1 MMNMNDT
8 SIISLDDTDTITISN
23 DYSQDSFDFTFTD
36 NLTITTEIEQ
46 VSLTQEK
53 LKKLNALLK
62 VIEDLEDDNPIKEC
76 YNAQIM
82 LDKIK
87 GV

>member
-1 MMNMNDT
+1 MTNMNDT
-8 SIISLDDTDTITISN
+8 SIISLDGTDTITITN
-23 DYSQDSFDFTFTD
+23 DYVQDSFDFTFTD
-36 NLTITTEIEQ
+36 NLTITTEVEQ

-53 LKKLNALLK
+53 IKKLNALLK

>member
-1 MMNMNDT
+1 MTNMNDT
-8 SIISLDDTDTITISN
+8 SIISLDGTDTITITN
-23 DYSQDSFDFTFTD
+23 DYVQDSFDFTFTD
-36 NLTITTEIEQ
+36 NLTITTEVEQ

>member
-1 MMNMNDT
+1 MTNMNDT
-8 SIISLDDTDTITISN
+8 SIISLDGTDTITITN
-23 DYSQDSFDFTFTD
+23 DYVQDSFDFTFTD
-36 NLTITTEIEQ
+36 NLTITTEVEQ
-46 VSLTQEK
+46 VSLTQGK

>member
-1 MMNMNDT
+1 MNDT
-8 SIISLDDTDTITISN
+8 SIISLDGTDTITITN
-23 DYSQDSFDFTFTD
+23 DYVQDSFDFTFTD
-36 NLTITTEIEQ
+36 NLTITTEVEQ